1 MKNIKRT
8 ILFTSD
14 KVQLEQIDVTVG
26 NCHMKKFR
34 EVSRIENELSVKE
47 HKQFPEWYI
56 RELKLQQIL
65 DDRD

>member
-26 NCHMKKFR
+26 NCHMKKYR

-56 RELKLQQIL
+56 RELKLQQL
-65 DDRD
+65 LNERD

>member
-1 MKNIKRT
+1 MKNIKRI

-26 NCHMKKFR
+26 NCHMKKYR